1 MAGPRASSCEN
12 TLTWNGFSMSIYE
25 FKGMIPEIDP
35 TVYLAPSAQ
44 VIGAVRIAKNASV
57 WFNCVLRGDVDAI
70 SIGEETNIQDL
81 TMCHV
86 DSGAPLKIGSRVT
99 IGHQCVVHGCT
110 IENNCLIG
118 MGAVIMS
125 GSVIGQGSIVAA
137 GALILENTVI
147 PPLSLVTGIPAKIKR
162 RFKDL
167 QEMAVILNDTV
178 DSYLEKA
185 LEYRRYL
192 RLKHTAHP

>member
-1 MAGPRASSCEN
+1 
-12 TLTWNGFSMSIYE
+12 MSIYE
-25 FKGMIPEIDP
+25 FKGMSPEIDR
-35 TVYLAPSAQ
+35 TVFLAPSAQ
-44 VIGAVRIAKNASV
+44 VIGQVKIGKKSSV

-99 IGHQCVVHGCT
+99 IGHNCVVHGCI

-118 MGAVIMS
+118 MGSVIMNNAVI
-125 GSVIGQGSIVAA
+125 GEGSIVAA
-137 GALILENTVI
+137 GALILENTII
-147 PPLSLVTGIPAKIKR
+147 PPLSLVTGIPGKIKK

-167 QEMAVILNDTV
+167 EEMAAVLNDTV
-178 DSYLEKA
+178 DSYLNKSLA
-185 LEYRRYL
+185 YRSKQHFKL
-192 RLKHTAHP
+192 VTE